1 MFRTVLDRAGV
12 AANQAV
18 HIGDH
23 LSDDILGANN
33 AGMLSLWYNHN
44 GEFANDSA
52 SMPSGEV
59 HRLSELPETIANLM
73 VKLDQD

>member
-1 MFRTVLDRAGV
+1 MFNTVLSRAGV
-12 AANQAV
+12 GANQAV

-44 GEFANDSA
+44 GEFANDSD
-52 SMPSGEV
+52 SVPSGEV
-59 HRLSELPETIANLM
+59 HRLSQLPATIADLM
-73 VKLDQD
+73 TSLNQG

>member
-1 MFRTVLDRAGV
+1 
-12 AANQAV
+12 
-18 HIGDH
+18 

-52 SMPSGEV
+52 SVPSGEV
-59 HRLSELPETIANLM
+59 HRLSDLPGMIANLM
-73 VKLDQD
+73 ANLDQD